1 MFHLKEGDKAP
12 LFKGFNQSGQEINT
26 QDLVGKKYVVYFY
39 PKDLTPGCTMQACNI
54 RDHKDPLKAEGITVI
69 GISKDS
75 VKSHERF
82 TEKKELNFDIVSDE
96 DLTILHLFGV
106 YGPKKFMG
114 RTFDGIHRT
123 TFIMNEENEIIK
135 IITKPKVKEHAQEI
149 IDAYKNF
156 NDDHK

>member
-1 MFHLKEGDKAP
+1 MFHLKEGDQAP
-12 LFKGFNQSGQEINT
+12 LFKGFNQDGQEIDT
-26 QDLVGKKYVVYFY
+26 HDLVGKKYAVYFY

-54 RDHKDPLKAEGITVI
+54 RDHQNPLQEKGITVI
-69 GISKDS
+69 GVSKDS
-75 VKSHERF
+75 VKSHARF

-96 DLTILHLFGV
+96 NLEILNAFGV

-123 TFIMNEENEIIK
+123 TFIMNEKNEIIQ

-149 IDAYKNF
+149 IDAYEN
-156 NDDHK
+156 